1 MKFDSTTKN
10 PNGTITRRYDGIVY
24 DYMVTG
30 NATSGGYVVHAEAW
44 TKERQQKLFRV
55 IVGRTLGEAVAKIKD
70 TERRSRELWGDEKRP
85 RNANYK
91 RR

>member
-1 MKFDSTTKN
+1 MKFDSITKN

-30 NATSGGYVVHAEAW
+30 NARSGGYVVHAEAW

-55 IVGRTLGEAVAKIKD
+55 IVGRTLADAVKKIEQTEAL
-70 TERRSRELWGDEKRP
+70 SRKNFGDEKRP

>member
-1 MKFDSTTKN
+1 MRFDSTTKN

-30 NATSGGYVVHAEAW
+30 NATSGGYVVHAQAW
-44 TKERQQKLFRV
+44 TPERQQKLFRV
-55 IVGRTLGEAVAKIKD
+55 IVGRTLKDAIQKIEQTEALSAKLYG
-70 TERRSRELWGDEKRP
+70 SEKRP